1 MGEEARNWGRR
12 EGAATAEPRDAGMGG
27 HPPSLPL
34 SSLRVLP
41 APPRHIPA
49 YTTCSLGAWRRFC
62 FCFSLTL
69 FFHTPP
75 DAHGE
80 AKVAYPWQA
89 PTDPASWKE
98 EHVVFTVLA
107 GWVVGIWSATKIF
120 GGGKKEAPLMKATDA
135 SAQQAAVVAAAVKA
149 APAAVAAAAPPA
161 APAPAVVTSA
171 AVSEP
176 VPAAP
181 AAGQK

>member
-1 MGEEARNWGRR
+1 MGHD
-12 EGAATAEPRDAGMGG
+12 TLSPRF
-27 HPPSLPL
+27 SR
-34 SSLRVLP
+34 SVCC
-41 APPRHIPA
+41 PRHLCHDKTACSTVQPCCA
-49 YTTCSLGAWRRFC
+49 NHPHTTPS
-62 FCFSLTL
+62 
-69 FFHTPP
+69 

-120 GGGKKEAPLMKATDA
+120 GGGKKEAPL
-135 SAQQAAVVAAAVKA
+135 VKA
-149 APAAVAAAAPPA
+149 ADAAVATAADAAAQQVAAVAAAVAAAPA
-161 APAPAVVTSA
+161 APAAAPAVVTSA

-176 VPAAP
+176 VLVVPAAP
-181 AAGQK
+181 AAGKK